1 MIENYYELKLV
12 FLNLISKF
20 LEKSVPNF
28 NFDGLYL
35 FPEHEQLKIYSK
47 EKQKKK
53 KILFQT
59 IRTDRNNQTI
69 FNIKKCSGINEI
81 NKQVPR

>member
-1 MIENYYELKLV
+1 LIENYYELKLV

-35 FPEHEQLKIYSK
+35 FPEHEQLKIYSE

-53 KILFQT
+53 KSYSRQLELIGTTKPFL
-59 IRTDRNNQTI
+59 I
-69 FNIKKCSGINEI
+69 
-81 NKQVPR
+81 